1 MKRLHRYLCASS
13 LAAWATAASAAE
25 CDSLSSIDWL
35 LGEWLGDGEKS
46 MWRETWAA
54 ASATTWEGRG
64 AETSKADPSKQS
76 AETLRLVEMGD
87 GVFYLAKV
95 AHNELPVAFRLVE
108 CGEDRL
114 VFANPAHDFPRRLE
128 YQRKPGDRLA
138 VRVSDGSD
146 KGFTLDFERQAASSG
161 DATAVLAAEDERL
174 NAMVRQDA
182 AVLRRALA
190 EELAYVH
197 MTGEVEDR
205 ERFIDSITSGA
216 KRYLAIAPV
225 ERRVDFPGPGTAVVQ
240 GRARFEVEAGS
251 KRLEFDSRYLAVYG
265 LTNGTWRLRAWQ
277 SLRLP

>member
-1 MKRLHRYLCASS
+1 MKHFYRFLFASS

-35 LGEWLGDGEKS
+35 LGEWLGHGEKS
-46 MWRETWAA
+46 TWSETWAA

-64 AETSKADPSKQS
+64 VETSKADPSKQS

-108 CGEDRL
+108 CSADRL
-114 VFANPAHDFPRRLE
+114 VFSNPAHDFPRRLE
-128 YQRKPGDRLA
+128 YQRKPGDRLI
-138 VRVSDGSD
+138 VRVSDGGN
-146 KGFTLDFERQAASSG
+146 KGFTLDFAWQASSSG
-161 DATAVLAAEDERL
+161 DAAAVLAAEDERFK
-174 NAMVRQDA
+174 AMVKQDA
-182 AVLRRALA
+182 AVLRHSLA

-205 ERFIDSITSGA
+205 EQFIASIASGA
-216 KRYLAIAPV
+216 KRYRAIAPA
-225 ERRVDFPGPGTAVVQ
+225 ERRVDFPSAGAAVVQ
-240 GRARFEVEAGS
+240 GRARFQVEAGP

-265 LTNGTWRLRAWQ
+265 LADGAWRLRAWQ